1 MSTNKRLA
9 LITAIQIA
17 SHSSGI
23 VDIGTVA
30 EGEDS

>member
-9 LITAIQIA
+9 LTTAIQIA
-17 SHSSGI
+17 SRNRI